1 MEKLEFAKQLV
12 IDAGELIKTMM
23 DQPIDVEKKTSKSDL
38 VTNVDKATETFIV
51 EGIQERFDHQ
61 TFLTEEKTV
70 ESKVG
75 DHMWIIDPIDG
86 TTNFIY
92 QRENFSISVAY
103 FYKEKPVFGIV
114 YDVIKKDMYWAHIDL
129 GAYLNDQRLEKLD
142 QNQSLDSALL
152 SGDVYRPGMFR
163 LSPAELKP
171 KFITHRFLGSGALET
186 AQVGAGKFQS
196 YVFPKIKIWDI
207 AAGLIILNMSGGTW
221 LFGDK
226 HDTFYFD
233 DCERMF
239 IASSNNLIKNELI
252 TYL

>member
-1 MEKLEFAKQLV
+1 MDKLEFAKQLV
-12 IDAGELIKTMM
+12 MDAGELIKAMM
-23 DQPIDVEKKTSKSDL
+23 EQPVNIEEKSSKSDL
-38 VTNVDKATETFIV
+38 VTNVDKATETFLV
-51 EGIQERFDHQ
+51 EGITNRFEDQ

-103 FYKEKPVFGIV
+103 FHKEEAVFGIV
-114 YDVIKKDMYWAHIDL
+114 YDVMRKNMYWAHKDL
-129 GAYLNDQRLEKLD
+129 GAYLNDDQLGQLD

-152 SGDVYRPGMFR
+152 SGDVYRPGMFK
-163 LSPAELKP
+163 LTPEELKP

-186 AQVGAGKFQS
+186 AQVAAGKFQS

-207 AAGLIILNMSGGTW
+207 AAGLIILKMAGGTW
-221 LFGDK
+221 LFGESHDK
-226 HDTFYFD
+226 FYFD
-233 DCERMF
+233 DCERLF
-239 IASSNNLIKNELI
+239 IAASNKNIKDELI